1 MPPERETVARNLRTA
16 RENRGLSQDAVAKKL
31 RVSRTLIAQI
41 ELGNRPVT
49 EDELRV
55 AAGHGLTAGELLPM
69 VTETAARILKLPD
82 AGRIAVGLP
91 ADLVVLPPS
100 AATAADA
107 LLAAKRRDL
116 ALVTLGG
123 RPVVGCPS
131 LSAVF
136 VARRTPAQPVNVDG
150 MERLVACRVARA
162 IARCPISEPGVESL
176 S

>member
-1 MPPERETVARNLRTA
+1 
-16 RENRGLSQDAVAKKL
+16 
-31 RVSRTLIAQI
+31 
-41 ELGNRPVT
+41 
-49 EDELRV
+49 
-55 AAGHGLTAGELLPM
+55 M
-69 VTETAARILKLPD
+69 VTETSARILKLPD

-100 AATAADA
+100 AATAAA
-107 LLAAKRRDL
+107 TLLATRRRDI
-116 ALVTLGG
+116 ALVTLAG

-150 MERLVACRVARA
+150 VERLIGWRLARA
-162 IARCPISEPGVESL
+162 IARCPIGEPGVECL